1 MEQALEAFYQSQSG
15 FFLTVEIVATLA
27 LLAKGAD
34 WLVGEAVVLSERSGL
49 PKVIIG
55 ATIVS
60 LGTTMPEAAVS
71 VLAALQG
78 KYELALGNAVG
89 SIICDTGLILG
100 IACLIAAPKLP
111 RSIVNRQGWLQ
122 FGAGVLLVAICW
134 PWGVGGNPW
143 QVKPDAPWGRL
154 PQWGGFLFV
163 GLLVGYLWLSVR
175 WARSA
180 PAGEGL
186 REEPAEALAGG
197 AVSLEE
203 WEKDA
208 AAPMGLV
215 VGKLLL
221 AIMLVVGASHLLI
234 PAIEEAAMRMHVPSS
249 IVAAT
254 LVALGTSLPELVTA
268 ITASLKGHGDL
279 AIGNVIGADILNV
292 LFVAGVSAAVTSG
305 GLPAP
310 ASFFQILFPAML
322 AVLIAF
328 RIGVMLSKDRMKRS
342 YGFVLLAVYALA
354 MIASYTSLRG

>member
-1 MEQALEAFYQSQSG
+1 MEHAFVSFFQSQSG
-15 FFLTVEIVATLA
+15 FFLAVEIVALLA

-100 IACLIAAPKLP
+100 IACLIDAPKLP
-111 RSIVNRQGWLQ
+111 RTIVNRQGWLQ
-122 FGAGVLLVAICW
+122 FGAGVLLAAICW
-134 PWGVGGNPW
+134 PWGQRGFPW
-143 QVKPDAPWGRL
+143 QLKPEAAWGNL
-154 PQWGGFLFV
+154 PQWGGVLFV
-163 GLLVGYLWLSVR
+163 ILLVGYLWISVR

-180 PAGEGL
+180 PIRKKLRSGPKEG
-186 REEPAEALAGG
+186 PDGQQ
-197 AVSLEE
+197 VSLDE

-208 AAPMGLV
+208 SAPMSLV

-221 AIMLVVGASHLLI
+221 AIMLVVGASHILI
-234 PAIEEAAMRMHVPSS
+234 PAIEEAAHRMHVPSS

-268 ITASLKGHGDL
+268 ISASLKGHGDL
-279 AIGNVIGADILNV
+279 AVGNIIGADILNV
-292 LFVAGVSAAVTSG
+292 LFVAGVSAAVTPG

-310 ASFFQILFPAML
+310 ALFFQVLFPAML
-322 AVLIAF
+322 MVLVTF
-328 RIGVMLSKDRMKRS
+328 RIGVMLSKDHMKRS
-342 YGFVLLAVYALA
+342 YGIVLLVVYGLA
-354 MIASYTSLRG
+354 MTLSYTSLR